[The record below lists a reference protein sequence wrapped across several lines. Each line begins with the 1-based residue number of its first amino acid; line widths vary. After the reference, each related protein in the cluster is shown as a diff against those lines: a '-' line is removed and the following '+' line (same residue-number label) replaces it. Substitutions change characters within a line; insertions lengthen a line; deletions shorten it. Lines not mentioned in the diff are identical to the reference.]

1 MKAKRI
7 AEIAHEMAQL
17 SKEMETLNAAMK
29 YEHGFAGAAAIIAK
43 AIIENTLKAEPPMI
57 VNSDQLRAEL
67 TANNIEMNR
76 LTERNDAILSTL
88 RGRGLEPVRVRDD
101 VKCKVKFDNKIMR
114 KYKCWA
120 KYEPVSL
127 MPDEI
132 LVGNTIRRKSET
144 PLTNEQLRAGDW
156 FCREVSGDVTQLLI
170 DKEISYCIFSGPD
183 GARAVKFA
191 IPLNSEPSKEIIR
204 KGNEF
209 YYA

>member
-17 SKEMETLNAAMK
+17 RAEMDALSADLKDEYGKCAA
-29 YEHGFAGAAAIIAK
+29 HLIAK
-43 AIIENTLKAEPPMI
+43 AIIENTLKATPFATATS
-57 VNSDQLRAEL
+57 SDQLRAEL

-101 VKCKVKFDNKIMR
+101 VKCKVRFVVDK
-114 KYKCWA
+114 
-120 KYEPVSL
+120 
-127 MPDEI
+127 
-132 LVGNTIRRKSET
+132 
-144 PLTNEQLRAGDW
+144 PLTNDQLRAGDW
-156 FCREVSGDVTQLLI
+156 YCREVSADVTQLLI

-183 GARAVKFA
+183 GARVVKFA

-204 KGNEF
+204 EGDQF
-209 YYA
+209 YYV

>member
-17 SKEMETLNAAMK
+17 RAEMDALSADLKDEYGKCAA
-29 YEHGFAGAAAIIAK
+29 HLIAK
-43 AIIENTLKAEPPMI
+43 AIIENTLATAASS
-57 VNSDQLRAEL
+57 NQLRAEL
-67 TANNIEMNR
+67 NDNSIEMNR

-101 VKCKVKFDNKIMR
+101 VKCKVRFVVDK
-114 KYKCWA
+114 
-120 KYEPVSL
+120 
-127 MPDEI
+127 
-132 LVGNTIRRKSET
+132 

-156 FCREVSGDVTQLLI
+156 YCREVSADVTQLLI

-183 GARAVKFA
+183 GARVVKFA

-204 KGNEF
+204 KGNQF

>member
-43 AIIENTLKAEPPMI
+43 AIIENTLKAAPLMI

-101 VKCKVKFDNKIMR
+101 VKCKVRFVVDK
-114 KYKCWA
+114 
-120 KYEPVSL
+120 
-127 MPDEI
+127 
-132 LVGNTIRRKSET
+132 

-156 FCREVSGDVTQLLI
+156 FCRDITEDCRSALLGRGFKSMSRKWPCKMHDYKYSAMGYDSAI
-170 DKEISYCIFSGPD
+170 LLREHDLEIYAHDRLDEGVVL
-183 GARAVKFA
+183 R
-191 IPLNSEPSKEIIR
+191 EIIR

>member
-17 SKEMETLNAAMK
+17 NKEMDALSADLKDE
-29 YEHGFAGAAAIIAK
+29 YGSAAAHLIAK
-43 AIIENTLKAEPPMI
+43 AIIENTLKAS
-57 VNSDQLRAEL
+57 SDRMRAEL

-101 VKCKVKFDNKIMR
+101 VKCKVRFVVDK
-114 KYKCWA
+114 
-120 KYEPVSL
+120 
-127 MPDEI
+127 
-132 LVGNTIRRKSET
+132 
-144 PLTNEQLRAGDW
+144 PLTNDQLRAGDW
-156 FCREVSGDVTQLLI
+156 YCREVSADVTQLLI

-183 GARAVKFA
+183 GARVVKFA

-209 YYA
+209 YYV

>member
-43 AIIENTLKAEPPMI
+43 AIIENTLKAAPPMI

-101 VKCKVKFDNKIMR
+101 VKCKVRFVVDK
-114 KYKCWA
+114 
-120 KYEPVSL
+120 
-127 MPDEI
+127 
-132 LVGNTIRRKSET
+132 
-144 PLTNEQLRAGDW
+144 PLSDEQLRAGDW
-156 FCREVSGDVTQLLI
+156 YCTEVSAGVTQLLH
-170 DKEISYCIFSGPD
+170 F
-183 GARAVKFA
+183 RWT
-191 IPLNSEPSKEIIR
+191 R
-204 KGNEF
+204 W
-209 YYA
+209 

>member
-17 SKEMETLNAAMK
+17 RAEMDALSADLKDEYGKCAA
-29 YEHGFAGAAAIIAK
+29 HLIAK
-43 AIIENTLKAEPPMI
+43 AIIENTVKATPFATATS
-57 VNSDQLRAEL
+57 SDRMRAEL

-101 VKCKVKFDNKIMR
+101 VKCKVRFVVDK
-114 KYKCWA
+114 
-120 KYEPVSL
+120 
-127 MPDEI
+127 
-132 LVGNTIRRKSET
+132 

-156 FCREVSGDVTQLLI
+156 YCKDITEDCRSALLGRGFKSMSRKWPCEMHDYKYSAMGYDSTILLRERDLEIYAYDRLGDGVAL
-170 DKEISYCIFSGPD
+170 
-183 GARAVKFA
+183 R
-191 IPLNSEPSKEIIR
+191 EIIR

-209 YYA
+209 YYV